1 MRGLLGDEVRVPDA
15 VVPDVELEHEMA
27 ARIAITTSAPSRKK
41 LKPPGSY
48 HDSAMAEW
56 LLVDG
61 SSLIFRAFY
70 GVPQT
75 NVAPDGTLINAV
87 RGFLDNLARIVTER
101 KPRRVA
107 VTTDEDWRPDWRVKL
122 IPSYKEHRTGEPV
135 PHALE
140 PQMPVI
146 MEALAAVGV
155 DAVGLEDYE
164 AEDII
169 ATLVSKVKPPVEIV
183 SGDRDLFSLIRDRD
197 VVVLYPEKGGL
208 ALVDEDEVAR
218 RYSIPGRSYADFAI
232 LRGDPS
238 DGLPGLAGVGPKKA
252 ADLVRRY
259 GSVQAMID
267 AGVFRSADAEY
278 LDKASRVV
286 PPVTDLKIKVPPG
299 RRDRYPEHPRKV
311 EEMGARYGVG
321 GSLKRLSEALA
332 KMPR

>member
-1 MRGLLGDEVRVPDA
+1 
-15 VVPDVELEHEMA
+15 MA
-27 ARIAITTSAPSRKK
+27 ASVKTTISTGGLTN
-41 LKPPGSY
+41 LKPQGSY
-48 HDSAMAEW
+48 HDSALPQW

-75 NVAPDGTLINAV
+75 NRAPDGTLINAL
-87 RGFLDNLARIVTER
+87 RGFLDRMASLINER
-101 KPRRVA
+101 KPSHVA
-107 VTTDEDWRPDWRVKL
+107 VTTDEDWRPDWRVEL
-122 IPSYKEHRTGEPV
+122 LPSYKVHRTAEPV

-146 MEALAAVGV
+146 MDALAAVGV

-169 ATLVSKVKPPVEIV
+169 ASLVSKVDPPVEIA

-197 VVVLYPEKGGL
+197 VVVLYPEKAGL
-208 ALVDEDEVAR
+208 AFVDEDEVAR
-218 RYSIPGRSYADFAI
+218 RYSIPGRAYGDFAI

-238 DGLPGLAGVGPKKA
+238 DGLPGLAGVGAKKA

-259 GSVQAMID
+259 GSVQGMLD

-278 LDKASRVV
+278 LEKARRVV
-286 PPVTDLKIKVPPG
+286 PPVSDLKIAVPRG
-299 RRDRYPEHPRKV
+299 RRDQYPEHPKKV
-311 EEMGARYGVG
+311 EELAARYGVG
-321 GSLKRLSEALA
+321 GSLKRLSEALS
-332 KMPR
+332 KMPK